1 MIDHSPLFKPGFH
14 EIDVDDLD
22 KLFVEPFNDRT
33 RRKELADKLKL
44 FLNKLKEIDAH
55 FEIWIDGSFATE
67 KIKPGD
73 VDIAII
79 YEPQEINSLPQ
90 NQIEFL
96 DTDQNLLKIRYN
108 LDVYYIPNNFHDKSY
123 WKGLFGFSRS
133 EQPKGIPRF
142 YLGGQA

>member
-108 LDVYYIPNNFHDKSY
+108 LDVYYIPNNFHDQQWCVLLRRRDIITVAKEC
-123 WKGLFGFSRS
+123 R
-133 EQPKGIPRF
+133 
-142 YLGGQA
+142 